1 MKKRIIIDILIIC
14 LIGLVPLLWL
24 PYNTTLQG
32 HDSGLALDPVMH
44 FLDRIHVWSQRFSI
58 GDDQNGAL
66 LGAFFIHGFEA
77 LLAYM
82 GFNLHWGQI
91 IQFIFWFTLPGLA
104 MYFFAYKMFSEK
116 KYLPLIASVIYM
128 LNFYLLQGWFI
139 AERTKFSIYIA
150 FPFVLYFTIRYLT
163 GKMKLLKAAV
173 LSGIILGVF
182 NGGGSIPL
190 YGGLLF
196 GTACVYVYINFINFD
211 IKTLKKTI
219 FYSMGVAV
227 VYILLNAYWIIPY
240 YFYILGFYSRDLAQ
254 AGGTEGALAWSKYLS
269 SESTFLN
276 IFRGQGIPDW
286 YLNPFHAYSQTFL
299 SNPFLIIISF
309 AFPILA
315 FSSLLILK
323 NRRDVFLAYLLVLI
337 CSVGMLFSSGPQ
349 SQFGFIYNSLVT
361 YVPGFA
367 IFRSA
372 FFKFNYMLWF
382 SYGLLIGMTLDYLLT
397 RAERINFIKHIPQF
411 SKIALMVLIG
421 GYILYHYPVLNGSFL
436 DYSREP
442 GKELTTRVAVP
453 DYIFEFGKW
462 VNQQDSNVRFLV
474 MPQLGNTSYVSYDWH
489 YWSIAPLTS
498 LLARNS
504 FVQNTALVSKSE
516 RILMTQMYDA
526 FLRGDMKSFSDF
538 IDVFA
543 IDDIV
548 VQRDYDWKNA
558 SWGTINPELYEA
570 VLKAHPD
577 LFVRIKTFGKWNVY
591 KIAARTK
598 SLRINS
604 SAKLSFLQGNLG
616 KVVSFPYFDPKS
628 PLFISDMESNN
639 IDYYAE
645 NATELYLAPECIQ
658 CDLEYKGATFQYYNP
673 KLLPGSILYPIVT
686 YQERKVKKASHDF
699 MSLVNY
705 YVTVSDRRI
714 IEIKWMVDTRKRI
727 NKILPNIAIYQELL
741 VQLADT
747 LRKGDPNA
755 FTESTAAQ
763 MVMLH
768 ITQQVGL
775 IDSVYNEG
783 VVDIYQRQALANA
796 YDKILEVN
804 QVAREKMW
812 VTEDTQNKKY
822 IYNLPITGDYGI
834 YVKKGS
840 LTNPGNDPKDTT
852 ITFRNLS
859 SVLKPIS
866 MIGDWLFFG
875 NVNLE
880 NKKTYITLNDGT
892 MSNMIDSVSPAF
904 PDGKEGITQN
914 NGSFLLTTDSINKCF
929 YYQFHNL
936 DYIDTQYVVSFA
948 YRNFSDKN
956 RLSFFTQSEGD
967 RTPRYSIKDSSLD
980 STRYFSKFTKLIT
993 PKDGNIR
1000 LSFCNGYLSI
1010 NELNSFAKQLDTDLV
1025 PGGKDLIEIQNI
1037 TFNKV
1042 AYPNI
1047 VLYKKQKD
1055 VVDTNTVESFA
1066 KNDPVTYTVNL
1077 KNTNQ
1082 PISLMMRES
1091 FGKYWR
1097 ICDEKNKC
1105 LSFNDKAH
1113 FSNAGF
1119 ANAWYLKD
1127 KGLGN
1132 RLTLYYYPQRWY
1144 VLGTIL
1150 TFISIVVIIIGWI
1163 CIRIFLKKSA

>member
-1 MKKRIIIDILIIC
+1 
-14 LIGLVPLLWL
+14 
-24 PYNTTLQG
+24 
-32 HDSGLALDPVMH
+32 MH

-77 LLAYM
+77 LLAYI

-91 IQFIFWFTLPGLA
+91 IQFIFWFTLQGLA
-104 MYFFAYKMFSEK
+104 MYFFAYNMFSDK
-116 KYLPLIASVIYM
+116 KYLPLVASVIYM

-150 FPFVLYFTIRYLT
+150 FPLMLYFAIRYLT
-163 GKMKLLKAAV
+163 GKMKFLKAV
-173 LSGIILGVF
+173 ILSGVVLGIF

-190 YGGLLF
+190 YGGLVF
-196 GTACVYVYINFINFD
+196 GILCVYIYINVINFD
-211 IKTLKKTI
+211 IKTFKKTI
-219 FYSMGVAV
+219 FYSICVTI

-269 SESTFLN
+269 SQSTFLN
-276 IFRGQGIPDW
+276 LFRGQGIPDW
-286 YLNPFHAYSQTFL
+286 YLNPFHAYAQTFL
-299 SNPFLIIISF
+299 TNPLLIFISF
-309 AFPILA
+309 LFPLLA

-323 NRRDVFLAYLLVLI
+323 NRRDVFLTYLLVLI
-337 CSVGMLFSSGPQ
+337 CLVGMLFSSGPQ
-349 SQFGFIYNSLVT
+349 SQFGFVYNFLVT

-397 RAERINFIKHIPQF
+397 KIEQMNVAKQVAHF
-411 SKIALMVLIG
+411 SRIALVVFIG
-421 GYILYHYPVLNGSFL
+421 GYILYHYPSLNGSFL
-436 DYSREP
+436 NYSHEP
-442 GKELTTRVAVP
+442 GKELTTRVTVP
-453 DYIFEFGKW
+453 DYIFAFGKW
-462 VNQQDSNVRFLV
+462 VNQQDPNVRFLV

-504 FVQNTALVSKSE
+504 FVHNTALVSESE
-516 RILMTQMYDA
+516 RVLMTQMYGA

-538 IDVFA
+538 TDVFA

-558 SWGTINPELYEA
+558 SWGTINPELYET
-570 VLKAHPD
+570 VLKNHPD
-577 LFVRIKTFGKWNVY
+577 LFIHIKTFGKWDVY
-591 KIAARTK
+591 KLAARTK

-604 SAKLSFLQGNLG
+604 SSRLTFLQGKLG

-628 PLFISDMESNN
+628 PLFMSDVESNN
-639 IDYYAE
+639 IDYYAK

-673 KLLPGSILYPIVT
+673 KLLPGSAVYPLVT
-686 YQERKVKKASHDF
+686 YQERKVKAASHDF

-714 IEIKWMVDTRKRI
+714 IEVKWMVDTRKRI
-727 NKILPNIAIYQELL
+727 DKILPNILIYQNLL
-741 VQLADT
+741 SQLADT
-747 LRKGDPNA
+747 LRKGDSNA
-755 FTESTAAQ
+755 ITENSAAQ
-763 MVMLH
+763 MIMIH
-768 ITQQVGL
+768 ITQQVNL
-775 IDSVYNEG
+775 IDSIYNEG
-783 VVDIYQRQALANA
+783 IVDIYQRQALANT
-796 YDKILEVN
+796 YDQILEVN
-804 QVAREKMW
+804 RLAREKMW
-812 VTEDTQNKKY
+812 VTEDMQNKKY
-822 IYNLPITGDYGI
+822 IYNLPITGNYGI

-840 LTNPGNDPKDTT
+840 LTNPGIDPKDTV
-852 ITFRNLS
+852 ITFRNS
-859 SVLKPIS
+859 PNPLKPIS
-866 MIGDWLFFG
+866 TIDDWLFFG
-875 NVNLE
+875 NVNLT
-880 NKKTYITLNDGT
+880 NKKTFITISDGT
-892 MSNMIDSVSPAF
+892 MMNMIDSVSPVF
-904 PDGKEGITQN
+904 PDGKDGIIQDKDN
-914 NGSFLLTTDSINKCF
+914 YLLTTDSMNKCF

-936 DYIDTQYVVSFA
+936 DYIDTQYVVSFT

-956 RLSFFTQSEGD
+956 TLSFFHQSEGD
-967 RTPRYSIKDSSLD
+967 HVPRYSIKDNSLD

-993 PKDGNIR
+993 PKDGDIR
-1000 LSFCNGYLSI
+1000 LDFCNGYLSI
-1010 NELNSFAKQLDTDLV
+1010 SEMNSFAKQLDPDPL
-1025 PGGKDLIEIQNI
+1025 PEGKDLIEIHNI

-1055 VVDTNTVESFA
+1055 VVDANTVIDFSKE
-1066 KNDPVTYTVNL
+1066 DPVTYTVDL

-1097 ICDEKNKC
+1097 VCDEKNKC
-1105 LSFNDKAH
+1105 LSFDDKAH

-1132 RLTLYYYPQRWY
+1132 KLKLYYYPQRWY

-1150 TFISIVVIIIGWI
+1150 TFISIGVIIAGWL
-1163 CIRIFLKKSA
+1163 CIHIFLRK